1 MTVTDN
7 RGGTAVTGTRAEWWS
22 LGACL
27 SADPDLFFPISESGP
42 ARRQVMAAKAVCAG
56 CQVRE
61 QCLSYALAA
70 GPIHGVWGG
79 TSEEE
84 RRALGRRERST
95 KARASRSLAAVRRP
109 KRPKLARAPRAAA
122 PGQFPAPGLAT

>member
-1 MTVTDN
+1 MTVTYDRSDRAVVDN
-7 RGGTAVTGTRAEWWS
+7 RAEWWS

-42 ARRQVMAAKAVCAG
+42 ARRQVTAAKAVCAD

-70 GPIHGVWGG
+70 DPIQGVWGG

-84 RRALGRRERST
+84 RRALGRRERLVRT
-95 KARASRSLAAVRRP
+95 PRSLTAVRRS
-109 KRPKLARAPRAAA
+109 RPHQVARAPR
-122 PGQFPAPGLAT
+122 LA

>member
-1 MTVTDN
+1 MTVTDD
-7 RGGTAVTGTRAEWWS
+7 RTDRAVTDNRAGWWS

-27 SADPDLFFPISESGP
+27 SADPDLFFPITESGP
-42 ARRQVMAAKAVCAG
+42 ARRQVTAAKAVCAG

-70 GPIHGVWGG
+70 GPIYGVWGG

-84 RRALGRRERST
+84 RRALGRRESPGHAPR
-95 KARASRSLAAVRRP
+95 SRSAVRRP
-109 KRPKLARAPRAAA
+109 KQHKVAHAPR
-122 PGQFPAPGLAT
+122 LA

>member
-1 MTVTDN
+1 MTVTDD
-7 RGGTAVTGTRAEWWS
+7 RTDRAVSDNRAEWWS

-42 ARRQVMAAKAVCAG
+42 ARRQVTAAKAVCAG

-61 QCLSYALAA
+61 QCLNYALAA

-84 RRALGRRERST
+84 RRTLARRERLGQ
-95 KARASRSLAAVRRP
+95 APRSLSAVRRP
-109 KRPKLARAPRAAA
+109 KQHQVGHARQPRLA
-122 PGQFPAPGLAT
+122 

>member
-1 MTVTDN
+1 MTATSTKAD
-7 RGGTAVTGTRAEWWS
+7 WWS

-42 ARRQVMAAKAVCAG
+42 ARQQAAAAKAVCAR

-61 QCLSYALAA
+61 QCLSYALTM

-84 RRALGRRERST
+84 RRAMMRKRERAGGTRSSLPT
-95 KARASRSLAAVRRP
+95 AGAFGPVPSPRVPLAS
-109 KRPKLARAPRAAA
+109 
-122 PGQFPAPGLAT
+122 G